1 MDVTTIHG
9 AHSWWRRDS
18 HPIRGEQMSEHVRVE
33 KSGGVLAITLARPE
47 RRNAITVAMYAAL
60 AEAVESAADDDS
72 IRLISFQG
80 EGQDFAAGNDLAD
93 FLTALPRDTTDIPVW
108 RLLRALA
115 QCKTPL
121 IAAVHGN
128 CVGIGTTMLLHC
140 DLVVAEEGARFSL
153 PFVDLA
159 LVPEAASTL
168 LLPALAGRQGTA
180 RYLLLGE
187 PFGVEEAQSIGLV
200 SHSVPA
206 GELQSALSD
215 IIGRLLA
222 KPPEALRQ
230 TQRLLREGT
239 SRPVLERMKLE
250 SEAFAERLQSAE
262 AKEAIAAFFEKRKP
276 NYGA

>member
-1 MDVTTIHG
+1 MWVG
-9 AHSWWRRDS
+9 SGGHSRCRRGS
-18 HPIRGEQMSEHVRVE
+18 HPIRGSGMSEHVRVE
-33 KSGGVLAITLARPE
+33 KSGGVLAITLARPD

-93 FLTALPRDTTDIPVW
+93 FLSALPRDTTDIPVW

-115 QCKTPL
+115 QCETP
-121 IAAVHGN
+121 IVAAVQGN

-159 LVPEAASTL
+159 LVPEAASSR
-168 LLPALAGRQGTA
+168 LLPGVAGRRRSA

-187 PFGVEEAQSIGLV
+187 DFCVDEAMGIGLV
-200 SHSVPA
+200 SHR
-206 GELQSALSD
+206 SD
-215 IIGRLLA
+215 TGQLAETMADVVVRLLA
-222 KPPEALRQ
+222 KPTGALRQ
-230 TQRLLREGT
+230 TQRLL
-239 SRPVLERMKLE
+239 
-250 SEAFAERLQSAE
+250 
-262 AKEAIAAFFEKRKP
+262 
-276 NYGA
+276 

>member
-1 MDVTTIHG
+1 L
-9 AHSWWRRDS
+9 
-18 HPIRGEQMSEHVRVE
+18 SEHVRVE
-33 KSGGVLAITLARPE
+33 RQEAVLAITLARPD

-60 AEAVESAADDDS
+60 AEAIESAASDDN
-72 IRLISFQG
+72 IRVITIRG
-80 EGQDFAAGNDLAD
+80 EGQDFAAGNDLGD
-93 FLTALPRDTTDIPVW
+93 FLTALPRDTSEIPVW

-115 QCKTPL
+115 TCETPVV
-121 IAAVHGN
+121 AAVHGN

-168 LLPALAGRQGTA
+168 LLPALAGRQRTA

-187 PFGVEEAQSIGLV
+187 PFGVEEAQSIGLI

-206 GELQSALSD
+206 GELQSAMSD
-215 IIGRLLA
+215 ILGRLLA